1 MGIDGVRLPTNIRQR
16 VTNGTLTVE
25 NVQRA
30 SDQGTYSCTARNKQ
44 NYTAQRSVEI
54 RVLGKFLRNCWSYGV
69 GDDDVEEI
77 RSSGGRNVRKVLTDY
92 IKIYSQVISESRTSV
107 LLWEICIRI

>member
-1 MGIDGVRLPTNIRQR
+1 VRLPTNIRQR

-44 NYTAQRSVEI
+44 NYTAQRSVDI
-54 RVLGKFLRNCWSYGV
+54 RVLGEFS
-69 GDDDVEEI
+69 
-77 RSSGGRNVRKVLTDY
+77 
-92 IKIYSQVISESRTSV
+92 
-107 LLWEICIRI
+107 